1 MYPDE
6 FYLSKDCLR
15 QVVDVL
21 NSLQANIISDFA
33 IVGSLSHRYLL
44 PDWGKSVRDKL
55 LHDIDIILL
64 PKGNQNPKQLVLPTI
79 KDGFCITAIDPSA
92 KGYYFG
98 MIHKNTKIWT
108 DIFMPFYSGKLAS
121 IAINGKYYQT
131 VVIEDGLLWRVY
143 DILWRKQKPSMR
155 IEKKW
160 IDTVKRLRNRKEI
173 DHQLLQDLFE
183 SHRPFVLENLGVN
196 LRESNIEEL
205 LDRVEKIPPTP
216 KMLVKFPPDGM
227 KFPSDGVTTENGIS
241 VDNQETLTKFFFSQ
255 KKNSR

>member
-6 FYLSKDCLR
+6 FYLTKDSLR

-21 NSLQANIISDFA
+21 DSLQTNIISDFA

-55 LHDIDIILL
+55 LNDIDIVLL
-64 PKGNQNPKQLVLPTI
+64 PKGSQNPKQLVLPTV
-79 KDGFCITAIDPSA
+79 KNQFCITAIDPSA

-98 MIHKNTKIWT
+98 MIHKNTRIWT

-143 DILWRKQKPSMR
+143 DILWRKQKPGMR
-155 IEKKW
+155 IEQKW
-160 IDTVKRLRNRKEI
+160 IDTVKRLRNRKEV
-173 DHQLLQDLFE
+173 DYQLLQDLFE
-183 SHRPFVLENLGVN
+183 SHRPFVLENLGIN
-196 LRESNIEEL
+196 LRERNIEEL

-216 KMLVKFPPDGM
+216 KVPIKSPPDCIQ
-227 KFPSDGVTTENGIS
+227 FPSDCVTTENGIS
-241 VDNQETLTKFFFSQ
+241 VDNQETPTELFSSER
-255 KKNSR
+255 KE